1 MDQLYNIFTV
11 ALVTFY
17 WVLVASVT
25 LRVVLKKSAVSVSLS
40 WLLVIYVL
48 PVLGVV
54 CYFLFGELNL
64 EKNRAARARAM
75 LVPFRGWFGELRVRG
90 TIPATTGDYIYK
102 IDKLCN
108 QRMGIPAL
116 GGNELILKKVPEDTL
131 NSIIQDIE
139 QARSSIRMVFYIW
152 NPAGLVK
159 FVSIA
164 LIRAAKRGVDTK
176 LLLDAAGSHGF
187 LGSSWCVKMKQ
198 AGIQIVPTL
207 EVNPLRIFLHRIDL
221 RQHRKIIIID
231 ESIAYTGS
239 MNMVDP
245 STFRKS
251 SVVGRWVDIMVRIK
265 GPTVSVLAAIWAW
278 DWEFETGE
286 RLLEAI
292 AEPKTRLK
300 DEYHP
305 IQVVPSGPG
314 LPENLI
320 LQVLKLAIHQS
331 DESITITTPYF
342 VPSADLLAALSD
354 AAQRGI
360 KVSIVIPYKNDSL
373 MVKWASRS
381 FYGELMESGVRIYE
395 FYGGLLHT
403 KSVVIDEKFCL
414 VGTVNIDMRSLWLNF
429 EVTLAIDDITFTQ
442 ALSEIQNQYIVQS
455 NEVIY
460 SDWKRR
466 PLYAKVLERLYYLFN
481 PLL

>member
-1 MDQLYNIFTV
+1 M
-11 ALVTFY
+11 
-17 WVLVASVT
+17 
-25 LRVVLKKSAVSVSLS
+25 
-40 WLLVIYVL
+40 
-48 PVLGVV
+48 
-54 CYFLFGELNL
+54 
-64 EKNRAARARAM
+64 
-75 LVPFRGWFGELRVRG
+75 
-90 TIPATTGDYIYK
+90 
-102 IDKLCN
+102 
-108 QRMGIPAL
+108 
-116 GGNELILKKVPEDTL
+116 
-131 NSIIQDIE
+131 
-139 QARSSIRMVFYIW
+139 
-152 NPAGLVK
+152 
-159 FVSIA
+159 
-164 LIRAAKRGVDTK
+164 
-176 LLLDAAGSHGF
+176 
-187 LGSSWCVKMKQ
+187 
-198 AGIQIVPTL
+198 
-207 EVNPLRIFLHRIDL
+207 
-221 RQHRKIIIID
+221 
-231 ESIAYTGS
+231 
-239 MNMVDP
+239 
-245 STFRKS
+245 
-251 SVVGRWVDIMVRIK
+251 
-265 GPTVSVLAAIWAW
+265 
-278 DWEFETGE
+278 
-286 RLLEAI
+286 
-292 AEPKTRLK
+292 
-300 DEYHP
+300 
-305 IQVVPSGPG
+305 
-314 LPENLI
+314 
-320 LQVLKLAIHQS
+320 LKLAIHQS